1 MIQEVKSILKD
12 YSFALGSGTILTI
25 LVALLYKYSKGEK
38 QEVIVKEK
46 IIEPKIVEAV
56 GPKRIVK
63 NESSK

>member
-38 QEVIVKEK
+38 QEVIVKE
-46 IIEPKIVEAV
+46 
-56 GPKRIVK
+56 
-63 NESSK
+63 